1 MPKISN
7 TKEEKI
13 KEGILAFLFQHAP
26 RALFTY
32 HVAQELA
39 RDEEFI
45 KRLLLELE
53 AKEIVLGVRKNPEG
67 QDYSRRIRWRLS
79 DKTYQA
85 YKNLNHNHN

>member
-1 MPKISN
+1 MPRISKI
-7 TKEEKI
+7 KEEKI
-13 KEGILAFLFQHAP
+13 KESILAFLFQHTP

-45 KRLLLELE
+45 KRLLQELE
-53 AKEIVLGVRKNPEG
+53 AKELVLGVRKNPQGEE
-67 QDYSRRIRWRLS
+67 YSKRIRWRLS

-85 YKNLNHNHN
+85 YKNLNGN

>member
-7 TKEEKI
+7 VKEEKI
-13 KEGILAFLFQHAP
+13 KENILAYLFQNAP
-26 RALFTY
+26 KALFTY

-53 AKEIVLGVRKNPEG
+53 AKEIVMGVRKSPSGE
-67 QDYSRRIRWRLS
+67 DYSRRIRWRLS
-79 DKTYQA
+79 DKTYEA
-85 YKNLNHNHN
+85 YKNLNHNFH